1 MVAYILIPIQIAI
14 LKLINMQT
22 NIIELGTIGVMTG
35 IIMLGGFIYNLLH
48 ARESV
53 IDGSFQLKKLVKENY
68 VRYIYSLVV
77 AFTVSFTL
85 NWIPASSEIINGLTG
100 NDLTMSSVGLLV
112 FGIALAKGIFVNT
125 KTKKQ

>member
-1 MVAYILIPIQIAI
+1 
-14 LKLINMQT
+14 MQT